1 MDSKMI
7 KTNKKLK
14 WSLAAFACAALSLL
28 IYTTTSASSSGYK
41 FKWDQNKKHSISLLD
56 GDIVFQSSSSRQCEA
71 VKQVTK
77 SEYSHCG
84 IVFIEGGEYYVYEA
98 VQPVKR
104 TKLSQWAKQ
113 GDGGKYVAMRLKDR
127 DVISTDE
134 MAKMKAIC
142 TDFLGKNY
150 DLTFE
155 WSDDQIY
162 CSELVWKV
170 YQRAASIE
178 VGKLQKLGDLDLTS
192 PLAKEILNERYGKKI
207 PLEETVISPASIMDS
222 ELLMVVE

>member
-1 MDSKMI
+1 MMNF
-7 KTNKKLK
+7 KTLKSNK
-14 WSLAAFACAALSLL
+14 WSLAACVLL
-28 IYTTTSASSSGYK
+28 GLTLLLYSATSASSAQFEGKVHNIKKSGV
-41 FKWDQNKKHSISLLD
+41 SLLD
-56 GDIVFQSSSSRQCEA
+56 GDIVFQSTSSRQCEA

-104 TKLSQWAKQ
+104 TKLSQWIKQ
-113 GDGGKYVAMRLKDR
+113 GDAGEYVAMRLKDR
-127 DVISTDE
+127 EAISE
-134 MAKMKAIC
+134 EEVANMKAIC
-142 TDFLGKNY
+142 AGFLGKNY
-150 DLTFE
+150 DITFE

-170 YQRAASIE
+170 YQRATNIE
-178 VGKLQKLGDLDLTS
+178 VGELQKLGDLDLTS

-207 PLEETVISPASIMDS
+207 PLEETVISPASIMNS
-222 ELLMVVE
+222 KLLMVVN

>member
-1 MDSKMI
+1 MMNF
-7 KTNKKLK
+7 KTLK
-14 WSLAAFACAALSLL
+14 SYKWALAACVMLGLTLL
-28 IYTTTSASSSGYK
+28 LYSATSASSAQFEGKVHKIKKSGV
-41 FKWDQNKKHSISLLD
+41 SLLD
-56 GDIVFQSSSSRQCEA
+56 GDIVFQSTSSRQCEA

-104 TKLSQWAKQ
+104 TKLSQWIKQ
-113 GDGGKYVAMRLKDR
+113 GDAGEYVAMRLKDR
-127 DVISTDE
+127 EAISE
-134 MAKMKAIC
+134 EEVANMKAIC
-142 TDFLGKNY
+142 AGFLGKNY
-150 DLTFE
+150 DITFE

-170 YQRAASIE
+170 YQRATNIE
-178 VGKLQKLGDLDLTS
+178 VGELQKLGDLDLTS

-207 PLEETVISPASIMDS
+207 PLEETVISPASIMNS
-222 ELLMVVE
+222 KLLMVVN